1 MTFFNNIKLRAKL
14 LLGFGLILFIAMISQ
29 VFIYIDMYKVDKASE
44 VLKDQYA
51 NGVSVA
57 TNIERHFKESI
68 NHYKHFEQTH
78 DQESLQKSVN
88 NYNEIMRNLDFA
100 QSLIIDPE
108 RQKETQDQITTA
120 RNIAEKYKSI
130 TDKNITLIDRIN
142 DSRII
147 YATATTKFRDLF
159 VRYNKRN
166 RDIAER
172 DINRNKLSSN
182 RFYAIVWSNEI
193 INRVDEVTKLT
204 YQARIRNSLVEA
216 EPILNNVNTIRQI
229 IDKLAMFDTDPELQT
244 AVSYLDTIG
253 KEMNKVTDDRVI
265 LEKADQERDRVVA
278 QAIEISYSVAKNGL
292 EGTKEM
298 ANFISKLIGN
308 ATNTLIGIMVV
319 VTIFLFIVAFY
330 ITQSTTAGL
339 KRSIHVTE
347 SIAKGDLTVNISN
360 DFLLRKDEVGML
372 ARAMQKMTET
382 LRDMVSGIR
391 ETADHISDAS
401 TELSMASQKLSQG
414 ANEQA
419 SSTEEV
425 SSSMEEMTSNIQQ
438 NTDNARQTE
447 SIAVAAAKEIKQNNE
462 SASVAT
468 GSMKEIADKVT
479 VIGDIAF
486 QTNILALNAAVEAA
500 RAGEQGKGFAVV
512 ASEVRN
518 LAERSKKAADEIN
531 IVSTTGVEIVG
542 KSVTKLAEIV
552 PEIEKTS
559 KLVQEITAASVEQN
573 LGANQINVAIQQLNK
588 ITQQNAAT
596 SEEMAVSSEEMSR
609 QAEQLKHMVSFF
621 KVKENSFF
629 KDALSP
635 ISETKRPYE
644 PMPSK
649 PENLGS
655 QTTEMQNGKA
665 ADKNKGVELNL
676 YDEDDDQ
683 YEKF

>member
-1 MTFFNNIKLRAKL
+1 MTFFNNIKLRAKM
-14 LLGFGLILFIAMISQ
+14 LLGFGLILVIAMISQ
-29 VFIYIDMYKVDKASE
+29 VFIYIDMYKVDKASDA
-44 VLKDQYA
+44 LKDQYA

-68 NHYKHFEQTH
+68 NHYKHFEQNH
-78 DQESLQKSVN
+78 DQESLQKSIN
-88 NYNEIMRNLDFA
+88 NYNEIIRNLDFA
-100 QSLIIDPE
+100 QSLIVDLE

-147 YATATTKFRDLF
+147 YTTATTKFRDLF

-166 RDIAER
+166 IDIAEI
-172 DINRNKLSSN
+172 DIDKNRLSGN
-182 RFYAIVWSNEI
+182 RFNAIVWSSEI
-193 INRVDEVTKLT
+193 INRVDEVTRLT

-229 IDKLAMFDTDPELQT
+229 IENLIMFDTDPELKT
-244 AVSYLDTIG
+244 AVNYLNTIE
-253 KEMNKVTDDRVI
+253 KEMNKVKDDRII
-265 LEKADQERDRVVA
+265 LEKADKERDRVVA
-278 QAIEISYSVAKNGL
+278 EAIEISYNVAKNGL

-298 ANFISKLIGN
+298 AGFISKLINN
-308 ATNTLIGIMVV
+308 ATNTLIGIMIV

-330 ITQSTTAGL
+330 ITQSTTTGL
-339 KRSIHVTE
+339 KKSIHVTE
-347 SIAKGDLTVNISN
+347 SIAKGDLTVNISS
-360 DFLLRKDEVGML
+360 DFLTRKDEVGML

-447 SIAVAAAKEIKQNNE
+447 SIAVAASKEIKQNNE

-629 KDALSP
+629 KDT
-635 ISETKRPYE
+635 ISSIKDAKRPYE
-644 PMPSK
+644 PIPSK

-655 QTTEMQNGKA
+655 PAKDMQNGKT
-665 ADKNKGVELNL
+665 ADKNQGVELNL